1 MLLEKT
7 IAKGKSDSKDG
18 NIFQGNV
25 YSNATLKDIAVW
37 IFLYK
42 KTAQKDA
49 AFQREKFTQKLLK
62 NLQKGFERGILN

>member
-25 YSNATLKDIAVW
+25 YSNATLKDIAAW
-37 IFLYK
+37 IFLDK

-49 AFQREKFTQKLLK
+49 A
-62 NLQKGFERGILN
+62 KGKVHSKTVKESSERF

>member
-25 YSNATLKDIAVW
+25 YSNATLKDIAAW
-37 IFLYK
+37 IFWTK
-42 KTAQKDA
+42 
-49 AFQREKFTQKLLK
+49 KLLK
-62 NLQKGFERGILN
+62 RMLLFKGKSSLKNC